1 MRKILALMSE
11 YRQEQLR
18 VMEGATPERIAET
31 GDYFRH
37 LDDCISGLKP
47 TSAGTDVAETMHAA
61 DFPQALGTFVSRQL
75 VPGYTRKRFDYEQ
88 FVKTRPVSNYNPH
101 TDYQSRAG
109 LDDMEWMGEKGEARA
124 GSVVDAVARPVQ
136 IEDWSKQFDF
146 SWRALVNDDLGYF
159 QDQAFK
165 MGQSARRT
173 KEKFVS
179 RLYTNATSI
188 ARLVAL
194 GALYWQSG
202 QLTTNRISE
211 ARMAFNQRLDAR
223 GEPINARLKYI
234 IHHSGLVD
242 TVRVIRQ
249 SAFIPELATNAANV
263 IAGDFVPIE
272 DPYIVGVAPVLPW
285 WALAD
290 YRDDNIVPFVLAE
303 WSNMPNPL
311 IIRKAS
317 DMESMTD
324 IRTGSSPISMS
335 PMLGDYQTNNV
346 EVKVWDTWGT
356 YIDDTEG
363 NWYDTRGGY
372 YSDATVA

>member
-1 MRKILALMSE
+1 MRRILALMSE
-11 YRQEQLR
+11 YQQETLR
-18 VMEGATPERIAET
+18 IVHNALPERLAET
-31 GDYFRH
+31 ESYFRH
-37 LDDCISGLKP
+37 LDDSISGLKP
-47 TSAGTDVAETMHAA
+47 TSTGNDVAETMTAA
-61 DFPQALGTFVSRQL
+61 DFPQALGTFVSRML
-75 VPGYTRKRFDYEQ
+75 VPGYTRKRFDFEQ
-88 FVKTRPVSNYNPH
+88 FVKIRPVTNYMPH

-109 LDDMEWMGEKGEARA
+109 LDDLEWVGEKGEARA
-124 GSVVDAVARPVQ
+124 GSAVDATPRPVA
-136 IEDWSKQFDF
+136 IHDWKKQFDF

-159 QDQAFK
+159 QDQAMK

-194 GALYWQSG
+194 GALFAQNG
-202 QLTTNRISE
+202 QLTSTRIAE

-223 GEPINARLKYI
+223 AEPINARLNFL

-249 SAFIPELATNAANV
+249 SELIPELATNAANV

-285 WALAD
+285 WAFTD
-290 YRDDNIVPFVLAE
+290 YRDDNITPFVLAQ
-303 WSNMPNPL
+303 WSNMPNPV
-311 IIRKAS
+311 IARKSS
-317 DMESMTD
+317 DIELMTD
-324 IRTGSSPISMS
+324 IRTGGTPVFMN
-335 PMLGDYQTNNV
+335 PALGDFQTNNV
-346 EVKVWDTWGT
+346 VVLVWDVWGT
-356 YIDDTEG
+356 YIDNTEG
-363 NWYDTRGGY
+363 NLYDVRGAY